1 MNGNQKKIALVAD
14 WITHWGGAERV
25 FVKLMEMYPEA
36 DIYTSVFF
44 PTQPEFFTWRKVHKS
59 FIHYLPF
66 LNRRHKLC
74 MILRPLAFWSFNFR
88 KYDMV
93 ISSSSAEAKGIH
105 TGWKTK
111 HVCYCHTPT
120 RYLWSH
126 SDAYRSF
133 LEFWALNWLAKLVI
147 PVAFTIMKKW
157 DYRAAQRPDIFIA
170 NSATT
175 QARIAEFYNRES
187 VVVYPF
193 YNSNEQWIMKN
204 EKWRI
209 FNEWNEQNESNK
221 LNTNYFVCLGRI
233 VPYKRFD
240 LAIEACNEFGYEL
253 RIFTNTRN
261 AESERLQ
268 KISGPTIKWI
278 FDAPDAEVSE
288 ALEWAKGFIMPQE
301 EDFGI
306 VALEAM
312 VHGAPVIAYGEG
324 GATETVIHGQTG
336 LLFSEQAPASLATA
350 LQRMDDIEWNH
361 DFIREHGAS
370 FSEQRFEEGIREVVG
385 F

>member
-25 FVKLMEMYPEA
+25 FVELMEMYPEA

-74 MILRPLAFWSFNFR
+74 MLLRPLAFWSFNFR

-105 TGWKTK
+105 TGGKTK

-133 LEFWALNWLAKLVI
+133 LEFGALNWLAKLVI
-147 PVAFTIMKKW
+147 PVAFKVMKKW

-175 QARIAEFYNRES
+175 QTRIAEFYNRES
-187 VVVYPF
+187 TVVYPF
-193 YNSNEQWIMKN
+193 YNSSTI
-204 EKWRI
+204 EKISSAEWR
-209 FNEWNEQNESNK
+209 K
-221 LNTNYFVCLGRI
+221 YFVCLGRI

-240 LAIEACNEFGYEL
+240 LAIEACNELGYPL

-268 KISGPTIKWI
+268 KISGPTIQWI

-350 LQRMDDIEWNH
+350 LQRMDDIEWNY